1 MLVQLESSAS
11 NASDAFWSRPIDK
24 TVVGGS
30 SVTRFPV
37 PNTSFLRAIS
47 KPRIKPRSVIRYHV
61 PPSPFAGLHGVVM
74 TTSLKHLPNDF
85 LSYLARVR
93 TLHWIFTHV
102 LFLYPFF
109 IHFRYHNF
117 YVSSWRVLDIS
128 VAMAYALLTNLGK
141 AKRSLSAAAGMLRGF
156 NSIYPLTDLETKHL
170 RLLVASR
177 LACSVSLGAYSH
189 QQNPENEYLLLH
201 SQPAWDALG
210 MIWGLGKSGPMAKAI
225 DSLFRVA
232 CTAQPPLVTNET
244 IDCSDIAMPDPG
256 VPDVLASVRTQV
268 TSIGAGEGVDGDE
281 PPAKKAKVDAA
292 KNPIITFVTGNKK
305 KLEEVKRIL
314 SANAGDGSGSGL
326 PFELTNHKIDL
337 PELQGD
343 TLHIAKEK
351 CALAAGKVGGAVI
364 TEDTSLCYNA
374 LKGLPGPY
382 CKWFLD
388 STGLQGLN
396 DMLAF
401 TDDKSAYAQTVVAF
415 CPGPGQ
421 EVVLFDGR
429 TQGKIVSARGELAF
443 GWDPVF
449 EPTEGGG
456 LTYAEMTKEGK
467 DAISHRSRA
476 FAQLRDFFHR
486 EEESVKKSILS

>member
-1 MLVQLESSAS
+1 
-11 NASDAFWSRPIDK
+11 
-24 TVVGGS
+24 
-30 SVTRFPV
+30 
-37 PNTSFLRAIS
+37 
-47 KPRIKPRSVIRYHV
+47 
-61 PPSPFAGLHGVVM
+61 
-74 TTSLKHLPNDF
+74 
-85 LSYLARVR
+85 
-93 TLHWIFTHV
+93 
-102 LFLYPFF
+102 
-109 IHFRYHNF
+109 
-117 YVSSWRVLDIS
+117 
-128 VAMAYALLTNLGK
+128 MAYALLTNLGK
-141 AKRSLSAAAGMLRGF
+141 AKRSLSAAASMLRGF
-156 NSIYPLTDLETKHL
+156 NSIYPLTDLERKHL

-177 LACSVSLGAYSH
+177 LACSVTLGAYSY

-201 SQPAWDALG
+201 AQPAWDALG
-210 MIWGLGKSGPMAKAI
+210 MIWGRGKSGPMAKAI
-225 DSLFRVA
+225 DNLFRAA
-232 CTAQPPLVTNET
+232 CTTQPPLATDET
-244 IDCSDIAMPDPG
+244 IDCSDIAMPDPD
-256 VPDVLASVRTQV
+256 VPDVLASVRSPQV
-268 TSIGAGEGVDGDE
+268 TSIGAGEGIDGDE
-281 PPAKKAKVDAA
+281 PPTKKAKVDAA
-292 KNPIITFVTGNKK
+292 ETPVITFVTGNKK

-314 SANAGDGSGSGL
+314 SADAGDGSGCGL

-351 CALAAGKVGGAVI
+351 CALAAEKVGGAVI

-421 EVVLFDGR
+421 EVLTFDGR
-429 TQGKIVSARGELAF
+429 TQGKIVPARRGDLAAF

-476 FAQLRDFFHR
+476 FAQLREFFHR
-486 EEESVKKSILS
+486 EEESVKRSMLS

>member
-1 MLVQLESSAS
+1 M
-11 NASDAFWSRPIDK
+11 
-24 TVVGGS
+24 
-30 SVTRFPV
+30 
-37 PNTSFLRAIS
+37 
-47 KPRIKPRSVIRYHV
+47 
-61 PPSPFAGLHGVVM
+61 
-74 TTSLKHLPNDF
+74 
-85 LSYLARVR
+85 
-93 TLHWIFTHV
+93 
-102 LFLYPFF
+102 
-109 IHFRYHNF
+109 
-117 YVSSWRVLDIS
+117 SSWRVLDIS

-141 AKRSLSAAAGMLRGF
+141 AKRSFSAAAAMLRGF
-156 NSIYPLTDLETKHL
+156 NSIYPLTDIEMKHL

-177 LACSVSLGAYSH
+177 LACSVTLGAYSY

-201 SQPAWDALG
+201 AQPAWDALG
-210 MIWGLGKSGPMAKAI
+210 LIWGRGKSGRMAKAI
-225 DSLFRVA
+225 DNLFRVA
-232 CTAQPPLVTNET
+232 CTAQPPVATDQT
-244 IDCSDIAMPDPG
+244 IDCSDIAMPDPD
-256 VPDVLASVRTQV
+256 VPDVLAPVRTQV
-268 TSIGAGEGVDGDE
+268 TSIGVDDCGDGDE
-281 PPAKKAKVDAA
+281 PPAKKAKVGEA
-292 KNPIITFVTGNKK
+292 KKIIITFVTGNKK

-314 SANAGDGSGSGL
+314 SADTGVASGSGSGL

-351 CALAAGKVGGAVI
+351 CALAAEKVGGAVI

-421 EVVLFDGR
+421 KVVTFDGR
-429 TQGKIVSARGELAF
+429 TAGIIVPARGDLAF

-486 EEESVKKSILS
+486 EEESVKKSILSQ